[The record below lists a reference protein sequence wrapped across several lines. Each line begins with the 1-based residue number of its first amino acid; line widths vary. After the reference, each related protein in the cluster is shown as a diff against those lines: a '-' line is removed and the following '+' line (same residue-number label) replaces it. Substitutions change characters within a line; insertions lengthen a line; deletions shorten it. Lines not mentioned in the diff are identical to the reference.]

1 MRKAAK
7 TSTTQAVTRTSRR
20 VLVTGADPVHA
31 LITTAKQKNK
41 AFSDCPDDQ
50 ADQCEKAHAAEWV
63 TIDEIVASKPTSL
76 AGVAAVLR
84 FFAERMDRDAYC
96 QQELIET
103 LLGSMATALDRIA
116 AGRVS

>member
-20 VLVTGADPVHA
+20 ALVAGADPVFA
-31 LITTAKQKNK
+31 LIKTAKQKNK

-63 TIDEIVASKPTSL
+63 AIDEIVASKPTSL

-84 FFAERMDRDAYC
+84 FFAARMERDAFC
-96 QQELIET
+96 QTELLET
-103 LLGSMATALDRIA
+103 LMRNMATALDRIEV
-116 AGRVS
+116 RPS